1 MEELQNVVQHMDTM
15 EMIYWGTAIVATV
28 VFCIQTIMLFVG
40 FDADADFSGGDV
52 EFDNDGMNLVSV
64 KTVVCFLLGFG
75 WTGVIG
81 YPITESK
88 GILAG
93 VAVAVGVAFMFLI
106 ALLLKQVLR
115 LSKDNTFSTHH
126 VVGATAEVYLRI
138 PGGKDC
144 GKITVSHEG
153 SLHELLAMA
162 DAPIA
167 TGQKVKIVDVIDE
180 SSVRVAPIAPVA
192 TPAQSEETEAREV
205 VADQDTTAPVS
216 SEETK
221 ETKEENTAS

>member
-1 MEELQNVVQHMDTM
+1 MEELQNLVQNMDVM
-15 EMIYWGTAIVATV
+15 EMIYWGTALVASV

-52 EFDNDGMNLVSV
+52 DFDADGMNLVSV

-81 YPITESK
+81 YPITDNK
-88 GILAG
+88 NILAG
-93 VAVAVGVAFMFLI
+93 IAVGVGVAFMFLI

-115 LSKDNTFSTHH
+115 LSKDNSFSTRH

-138 PGGKDC
+138 PGGEER

-162 DAPIA
+162 DCPIA
-167 TGQKVKIVDVIDE
+167 TGQKVKVADVIDE
-180 SSVRVAPIAPVA
+180 GCVRVVPLS
-192 TPAQSEETEAREV
+192 AQ
-205 VADQDTTAPVS
+205 
-216 SEETK
+216 
-221 ETKEENTAS
+221 